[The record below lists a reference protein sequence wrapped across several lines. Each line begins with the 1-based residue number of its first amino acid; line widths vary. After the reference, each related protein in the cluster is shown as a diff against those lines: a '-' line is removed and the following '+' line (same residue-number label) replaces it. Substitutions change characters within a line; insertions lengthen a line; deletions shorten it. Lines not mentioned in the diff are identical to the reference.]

1 MPEHTRVF
9 EAGGRSTAVAPVQR
23 QKPLL
28 KSAQAKA
35 AAKRFAATASSVGLP
50 ATMAIG
56 VVLSSTKHAEASQ
69 PSFDETR
76 GDNSVPPLSP
86 RSTGAT
92 LQIVSS
98 EDARRKIAG
107 GRAIPG
113 QRGGLIGKV
122 CEDCNSKSTNYGL
135 KTENYKRRWCKSCG
149 IAHGASTRPQGQSTS
164 ENTCPETT
172 PYGMFGI
179 VEAFA
184 RVKKACIGSV

>member
-35 AAKRFAATASSVGLP
+35 TAKRFAATASSVGLP

-69 PSFDETR
+69 PSFDEAR

-98 EDARRKIAG
+98 EDA
-107 GRAIPG
+107 
-113 QRGGLIGKV
+113 
-122 CEDCNSKSTNYGL
+122 
-135 KTENYKRRWCKSCG
+135 
-149 IAHGASTRPQGQSTS
+149 
-164 ENTCPETT
+164 
-172 PYGMFGI
+172 
-179 VEAFA
+179 
-184 RVKKACIGSV
+184 